1 MQTRLDKSLVAAI
14 RNCRIRATKPR
25 LRVLAFLQQAKY
37 PLSVKGI
44 VNGVGS
50 TNIDQGTV
58 YRILDMFKKAGL
70 VVQVDFQQNC
80 AYYELKDAKHDH
92 HHIVCTECHRVED
105 FTGCDY
111 AKLAD
116 KALKQVKTFAKVTHH
131 SLELFGLCNLCIH
144 KSSPPTTVMMRPVER
159 ST

>member
-1 MQTRLDKSLVAAI
+1 MQKRSEKSLVEAI
-14 RNCRIRATKPR
+14 RNCGIRATQPR
-25 LRVLAFLQQAKY
+25 LRVLAFLQQSKY
-37 PLSVKGI
+37 PQNVKGI
-44 VNGVGS
+44 VSGVGS
-50 TNIDQGTV
+50 MNIDQVTV

-70 VVQVDFQQNC
+70 VVQVDFQQDC

-116 KALKQVKTFAKVTHH
+116 KALRQVKGFAKVTHH
-131 SLELFGLCNLCIH
+131 SLELFGLCNSCH
-144 KSSPPTTVMMRPVER
+144 AK
-159 ST
+159 